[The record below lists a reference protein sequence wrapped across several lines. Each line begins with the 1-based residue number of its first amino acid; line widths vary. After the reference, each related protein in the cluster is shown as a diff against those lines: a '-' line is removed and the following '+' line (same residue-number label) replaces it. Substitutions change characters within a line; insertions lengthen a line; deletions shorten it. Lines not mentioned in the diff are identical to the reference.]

1 MKGFD
6 KWLETNPN
14 DQDDS
19 FFEAVT
25 EAYSDSFYKAQEDK
39 FVHSDKETDIINK
52 CISKDYMPEKSA
64 MIIERLHSL
73 YKL

>member
-6 KWLETNPN
+6 QWLTTNPF

-19 FFEAVT
+19 FFEAT
-25 EAYSDSFYKAQEDK
+25 IEAYSDKFYQEQEDK
-39 FVHSDKETDIINK
+39 FVNSDKETDIINK
-52 CISKDYMPEKSA
+52 CISKDYTPKQSA
-64 MIIERLHSL
+64 LIIERLHSL